1 MSTRRRP
8 EVREPA
14 ERDPVARLVVDVPL
28 AHLDRP
34 FDYLV
39 PTSLDGDVVPGVRVR
54 VRFAGQLVDAVVLD
68 RVARSDH
75 TGRLSY
81 LERVV
86 SAEPVLSPQ
95 IARLARAVADRWAGS
110 MPDVLRL
117 ALPPRHARTESGGAG
132 GMAPTPPEPPDPAGW
147 SRYAAGDAWLRA
159 VHAGRPAR
167 AVWSALA

>member
-1 MSTRRRP
+1 MSTRRP

-14 ERDPVARLVVDVPL
+14 ARDPVARLVVDVPL

-39 PTSLDGDVVPGVRVR
+39 PASLDGEAVPGVRVR
-54 VRFAGQLVDAVVLD
+54 VRFAGQLVDAVLLE
-68 RVARSDH
+68 RVTHSDH
-75 TGRLSY
+75 TGRLSF

-117 ALPPRHARTESGGAG
+117 ALPPRHARTESGAG
-132 GMAPTPPEPPDPAGW
+132 VAGPATVPDPPDPSGW
-147 SRYAAGDAWLRA
+147 SRYLDRKS
-159 VHAGRPAR
+159 V
-167 AVWSALA
+167 V